1 MFMSKFCWVLLT
13 IFTLPLTA
21 QYRHYD
27 FVGAGHNYEVQ
38 VTTSSN
44 SPNTEGK
51 NTVDGFPIQNNEQLK
66 DASRFLAQCTF
77 GADMATIR
85 MVAAMG
91 KEAWLK
97 EQFRL
102 PATLTTPELL
112 THGSLYG
119 DLGEFEGNGFH
130 TVHNFNTAW
139 STINLTAPD
148 LLRQRIGFALS
159 QLMVINNRTDFF
171 NDVGVASSN
180 YYDLLL
186 NNAFGHYEK
195 LLMDVTRSASM
206 GTFLS
211 HYNNPKADPANNI
224 HPDENYAREIMQLF
238 SIGLWELNSDGT
250 RKYDNRG
257 QFIPTYTNDNIK
269 EFAQVF
275 TGLSDGG
282 SHGVFGTI
290 FDDSEN
296 VREMVMVPMKMY
308 DAYHD
313 KSEKRLLN
321 GLVLPAGQSGDED
334 LKQTIRHLSTHPN
347 AAPFISKSLIKML
360 TTSNP
365 SSDYVQR
372 VSAVFNPTT
381 PNNMQAVI
389 TAILLDPEARSC
401 EASSN
406 ARFGKLREPMV
417 RHLNYIKTFLM
428 TANPNG
434 DYPYQFNCLK
444 ANTGQ
449 APLQAPS
456 VFNFF
461 LPDYSPQGPI
471 NQQYMVAPEFQILNA
486 TNAVG
491 LLNEVNKLT
500 VNQSYLEEY
509 CVEVP
514 EDDEPVQVT
523 PTEEFAESYELFSDY
538 RMDYSE
544 ALELANDD
552 AALIN
557 YLDILLANG
566 LLTDATKGI
575 INEAVRQLSE
585 PIDKLRM
592 AAYLIMISP
601 DYAILK

>member
-1 MFMSKFCWVLLT
+1 MWVLLT
-13 IFTLPLTA
+13 LLALPLTA

-27 FVGAGHNYEVQ
+27 FIGAGHTYEVQ

-44 SPNTEGK
+44 APNTEGK
-51 NTVDGFPIQNNEQLK
+51 NTVDGFPIQNDEQLK

-91 KEAWLK
+91 HAAWLK

-112 THGSLYG
+112 AQGPLYG
-119 DLGEFEGNGFH
+119 DLEEFEGNGFH

-139 STINLTAPD
+139 STNNLVAPD

-159 QLMVINNRTDFF
+159 QLMVINNQTDFF
-171 NDVGVASSN
+171 YDVGVASSN

-186 NNAFGHYEK
+186 NNAFGNYEK
-195 LLMDVTRSASM
+195 LLMEVTRSASM

-211 HYNNPKADPANNI
+211 HLNNPKADPVNNI

-238 SIGLWELNSDGT
+238 SIGLWELNPDGT
-250 RKYDNRG
+250 RKYDSRG
-257 QFIPTYTNDNIK
+257 QFIPTYNNADIK

-275 TGLSDGG
+275 TGLADG
-282 SHGVFGTI
+282 SADGVFGEFFGET
-290 FDDSEN
+290 DYKRSL
-296 VREMVMVPMKMY
+296 VMLPMKMY

-313 KSEKRLLN
+313 TSEKQLLN
-321 GLVLPAGQSGDED
+321 GVVLPAGQSGDED
-334 LKQTIRHLSTHPN
+334 LAQTIHHLSTHPN
-347 AAPFISKSLIKML
+347 TAPFISQSLIKML

-365 SSDYVQR
+365 SSGYVQR
-372 VSAVFNPTT
+372 VASVFNPTL
-381 PNNMQAVI
+381 PNNLQAVI
-389 TAILLDPEARSC
+389 AAILLDPEARSC
-401 EASSN
+401 GPSTN
-406 ARFGKLREPMV
+406 GRYGKLREPMV
-417 RHLNYIKTFLM
+417 RYMNYAKAFPM

-434 DYPYQFNCLK
+434 DYPYQFECLK

-449 APLQAPS
+449 APLQSPS

-471 NQQYMVAPEFQILNA
+471 NQNYMVAPEFQILNA

-500 VNQSYLEEY
+500 VHQNYLEEY
-509 CVEVP
+509 CIETP
-514 EDDEPVQVT
+514 EDGEPIEVT

-544 ALELANDD
+544 VLALANDD
-552 AALIN
+552 AALIS

-566 LLTDATKGI
+566 LLTDPTKAI
-575 INEAVRQLSE
+575 INNAISQLSE
-585 PIDKLRM
+585 PMDKVRM

>member
-1 MFMSKFCWVLLT
+1 MWLFISLVT
-13 IFTLPLTA
+13 IPLTA
-21 QYRHYD
+21 QIRHYD
-27 FVGAGHNYEVQ
+27 FIGAGHSQEVQ
-38 VTTSSN
+38 VTTSS
-44 SPNTEGK
+44 SAPNTEGK
-51 NTVDGFPIQNNEQLK
+51 NTIDGFAIQNDTQLK

-112 THGSLYG
+112 IQGPLYG
-119 DLGEFEGNGFH
+119 DLEELEGNGFH
-130 TVHNFNTAW
+130 TVHNWNTAW
-139 STINLTAPD
+139 STNNLTAPD

-186 NNAFGHYEK
+186 NNAFGNYEK
-195 LLMDVTRSASM
+195 LLMDVTRSSSM

-211 HYNNPKADPANNI
+211 HLNNPKADPINNI

-238 SIGLWELNSDGT
+238 SIGLWELNSNGT
-250 RKYDNRG
+250 RKYDNNG
-257 QFIPTYTNDNIK
+257 QFIPTYTNAEIK

-275 TGLSDGG
+275 TGLGDGSG
-282 SHGVFGTI
+282 DGIFGEVFFET
-290 FDDSEN
+290 DYKRSL
-296 VREMVMVPMKMY
+296 VMLPMKMY

-313 KSEKRLLN
+313 TSEKHLLN
-321 GLVLPAGQSGDED
+321 GVVLPAGQSGDKD
-334 LKQTIRHLSTHPN
+334 LEQTIRHLSTHPN
-347 AAPFISKSLIKML
+347 TAPFISKSLIKML

-365 SSDYVQR
+365 SPAYVQR
-372 VSAVFNPTT
+372 VASVFNPSI
-381 PNNMQAVI
+381 PNNMQTVL

-401 EASSN
+401 GPSTN
-406 ARFGKLREPMV
+406 ARYGKLREPMV
-417 RHLNYIKTFLM
+417 RYMNYAKAFSM

-434 DYPYQFNCLK
+434 DYPYMFECLQP
-444 ANTGQ
+444 NTGQ
-449 APLQAPS
+449 APLQSPS

-500 VNQSYLEEY
+500 VNQQYLEEY
-509 CVEVP
+509 CIE
-514 EDDEPVQVT
+514 EAEEGEIFEPT
-523 PTEEFAESYELFSDY
+523 PAEEFAESYELFSNY

-544 ALELANDD
+544 VLSLANDSD
-552 AALIN
+552 AFIN

-566 LLTDATKGI
+566 LLTAPTKAI
-575 INEAVRQLSE
+575 IKQAISQLSE
-585 PIDKLRM
+585 PMDKLRM
-592 AAYLIMISP
+592 ATYLIMISP